1 MREFVRLQKKLTSNF
16 RNYPLKNLYK
26 KNPQDMSISKRVQDV
41 FNRFNVNLTVNRT
54 DLTAAALENGT
65 VIYTDADAFA
75 EGVEVYIINDEG
87 ERIPLPPGDYT
98 LADGSVLSIGE
109 GGVVLALTP
118 AAEEAPAEAPAEVP
132 VAELQEEEL
141 ASEDKKDEED
151 KEEMQNTAITREEVA
166 VMIAEAIAALSDPKA
181 EEVAEEVAVAEG
193 VEAELSALKAELSE
207 MKKQAAEKG
216 LAHAAP
222 TPKAEPINLSTLSI
236 TERVQALHNQ
246 FSK

>member
-1 MREFVRLQKKLTSNF
+1 
-16 RNYPLKNLYK
+16 
-26 KNPQDMSISKRVQDV
+26 MSISKRVQDV

-54 DLTAAALENGT
+54 DLTEAALENGT

-132 VAELQEEEL
+132 AETPEEL
-141 ASEDKKDEED
+141 EEDKKEEED
-151 KEEMQNTAITREEVA
+151 KEEMENTAITREEVA

-181 EEVAEEVAVAEG
+181 EEVAEEVAEAEG

-207 MKKQAAEKG
+207 MKKQAADKG

>member
-1 MREFVRLQKKLTSNF
+1 
-16 RNYPLKNLYK
+16 
-26 KNPQDMSISKRVQDV
+26 MSISKRVQDV

-54 DLTAAALENGT
+54 DLTEAALENGT

-132 VAELQEEEL
+132 AEEL
-141 ASEDKKDEED
+141 ADKKEGSYEDKKDEED
-151 KEEMQNTAITREEVA
+151 KEEMENTAITREEVA

-181 EEVAEEVAVAEG
+181 EEVAEEVAEAEG

-207 MKKQAAEKG
+207 MKKQAADKG

>member
-1 MREFVRLQKKLTSNF
+1 
-16 RNYPLKNLYK
+16 
-26 KNPQDMSISKRVQDV
+26 MSISKRVQDV

-54 DLTAAALENGT
+54 DLTEAALENGT

-151 KEEMQNTAITREEVA
+151 KEEMENTAITREEVA

-181 EEVAEEVAVAEG
+181 EEVAEEVAEAEG

-216 LAHAAP
+216 LAHKAP